1 MRHPLANRVLAHRGH
16 WSDEQNY
23 KKLQKNSLHAISRA
37 AELGFGLETDIRD
50 FCGQAVISHDP
61 ALSDVVKFSEI
72 IGLTFSGIVALNVKA
87 DGLIPLLMNEAKAG
101 LPRFEHFYF
110 DMSFP
115 ESMKY
120 RAINLPLADRKSD
133 LEQLQNYNSGYVWV
147 DSFKSDWYL
156 NEVMLPDKP
165 DGVKVVVVSPELHN
179 RPYLKVWKWLAKQ
192 MLSDSSLHICTDYP
206 LQFLEL
212 IESS

>member
-16 WSDEQNY
+16 WSNEQNH
-23 KKLQKNSLHAISRA
+23 KKLEKNSLQAISRA

-50 FCGQAVISHDP
+50 CCGQAVISHDP

-72 IGLTFSGIVALNVKA
+72 NELTFSGLVALNVKA
-87 DGLIPLLMNEAKAG
+87 DGLIPLLMNETQIG

-120 RAINLPLADRKSD
+120 RASNLPLADRKSD

-156 NEVMLPDKP
+156 NEVMLPNKP
-165 DGVKVVVVSPELHN
+165 VGVKVVVVSPELHN
-179 RPYLKVWKWLAKQ
+179 RPYLKAWKWLAKQ
-192 MLSDSSLHICTDYP
+192 MLSDNSLHICTDYP

>member
-23 KKLQKNSLHAISRA
+23 KKLEKNSLHAISRA

-61 ALSDVVKFSEI
+61 ALSDVLKFSEI
-72 IGLTFSGIVALNVKA
+72 IGLTFSGLVALNVKA
-87 DGLIPLLMNEAKAG
+87 DGLIPLLMNEIKVG

-115 ESMKY
+115 ESKKY

-156 NEVMLPDKP
+156 NEVMLPNKP
-165 DGVKVVVVSPELHN
+165 VGVKVVVVSPELHN
-179 RPYLKVWKWLAKQ
+179 RPYLKAWKWLAKQ
-192 MLSDSSLHICTDYP
+192 MLSDNSLHICTDYP